1 MVRDFEE
8 YLCSLGCWCQG
19 WFLAWFLVS
28 LLEYVLDLLDWH
40 PEESRNVPAIHK
52 TRSLRCWNNERR
64 TSISSKWASSR
75 YLLACPAWEC
85 LGVLVHRVLSSVV
98 GPKRLEESMVFDK
111 IITSSRASFSFPISW
126 YRGAY
131 HAQNQGQGRLTWM
144 TRRQSRGEASKET
157 WLKASFLSFL
167 SFFNSYLTFIQ
178 SQIQSSCGKPCC
190 SPFLRWAPSVVS
202 WPLHSWPSCR
212 MLCRTRVAEVVFR
225 QYLFLSS
232 PHKSL
237 GKSNETVQVGKKIEN
252 WASAFEAVSGFVG
265 SSSSIQT
272 FCNIH
277 AKKNFAKTSSC
288 LRFNLTTRANCI
300 TSATAC
306 CVAWNLLQELHC
318 GPSMGPQR
326 PYKQKSTLT
335 FSAFRSNRLK
345 ISSPLRSL
353 AIRVGDSLNT

>member
-98 GPKRLEESMVFDK
+98 GPKGLEESMVFDK

-126 YRGAY
+126 YRGVY
-131 HAQNQGQGRLTWM
+131 HAQNQGQWRLTWM

-157 WLKASFLSFL
+157 W
-167 SFFNSYLTFIQ
+167 
-178 SQIQSSCGKPCC
+178 
-190 SPFLRWAPSVVS
+190 
-202 WPLHSWPSCR
+202 
-212 MLCRTRVAEVVFR
+212 
-225 QYLFLSS
+225 
-232 PHKSL
+232 
-237 GKSNETVQVGKKIEN
+237 
-252 WASAFEAVSGFVG
+252 
-265 SSSSIQT
+265 
-272 FCNIH
+272 
-277 AKKNFAKTSSC
+277 
-288 LRFNLTTRANCI
+288 
-300 TSATAC
+300 
-306 CVAWNLLQELHC
+306 
-318 GPSMGPQR
+318 
-326 PYKQKSTLT
+326 
-335 FSAFRSNRLK
+335 
-345 ISSPLRSL
+345 
-353 AIRVGDSLNT
+353 